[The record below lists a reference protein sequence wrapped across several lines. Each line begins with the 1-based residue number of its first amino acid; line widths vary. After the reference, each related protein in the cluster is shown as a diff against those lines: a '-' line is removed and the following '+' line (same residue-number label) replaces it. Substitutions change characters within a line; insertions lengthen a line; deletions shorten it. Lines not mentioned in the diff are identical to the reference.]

1 MTFSHGQEACFYSD
15 NSLLF
20 TDMKR
25 KWTLEE
31 MTSAGG
37 KANTPAQ
44 QEARRKNAEAAR
56 KSPNLYT
63 PAHIAK
69 MVAGRKKSLARKK
82 QIDIKTSP
90 N

>member
-1 MTFSHGQEACFYSD
+1 MCA
-15 NSLLF
+15 
-20 TDMKR
+20 MKK

-44 QEARRKNAEAAR
+44 KIARAANAAKAR
-56 KSPNLYT
+56 QSAKLYT

-69 MVAGRKKSLARKK
+69 MVAGRKKALARKK
-82 QIDIKTSP
+82 QLDIRTSP